1 LEDAVGRKWWRMR
14 IMLEIKKSC
23 MCFLN
28 KMSRP
33 SGSYR
38 EGQMSSDSEFDRARG
53 PLISRLAVET

>member
-1 LEDAVGRKWWRMR
+1 
-14 IMLEIKKSC
+14 MLEIKKSC